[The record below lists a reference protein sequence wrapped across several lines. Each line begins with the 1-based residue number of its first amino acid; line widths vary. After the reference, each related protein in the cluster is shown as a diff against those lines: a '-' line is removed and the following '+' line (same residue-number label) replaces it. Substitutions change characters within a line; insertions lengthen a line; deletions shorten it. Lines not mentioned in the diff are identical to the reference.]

1 MSPYFDYIAIF
12 DLYANIYSQGLN
24 RVEDTTYL
32 GRQITQEM
40 DVKQEI
46 QHKMHQ
52 TYLDIE
58 NVVQLGHLLE
68 DNSLF

>member
-1 MSPYFDYIAIF
+1 
-12 DLYANIYSQGLN
+12 
-24 RVEDTTYL
+24 
-32 GRQITQEM
+32 M

-52 TYLDIE
+52 TYPDIE
-58 NVVQLGHLLE
+58 NVLQLGHFLE

>member
-1 MSPYFDYIAIF
+1 
-12 DLYANIYSQGLN
+12 
-24 RVEDTTYL
+24 VEDTTYL